1 MNTDAR
7 QNPFAIWDTI
17 DGEIENL
24 VRTDEELAGYVNQ
37 MSDDELGLFIDDA
50 RKEFS
55 TLPEFSVL
63 VEPERREKV
72 RQDSLFPTPFM
83 PEEIVVSPEKTR
95 PLYDRETEA
104 LWAAYKEGMKD
115 DGQRNEEI
123 LAAAKPIKDLPDEQ
137 RKKLAEIADAES
149 SPIAPWLKYDERYL
163 NAYYD
168 CLKDFEETARKVF
181 QSVVI
186 GVQLAFVVF

>member
-1 MNTDAR
+1 MSADFR
-7 QNPFAIWDTI
+7 QNPSAIWEAI
-17 DGEIENL
+17 DAEIGKMVES
-24 VRTDEELAGYVNQ
+24 DEELAGYVVKMN
-37 MSDDELGLFIDDA
+37 DDELGQFVDYT
-50 RKEFS
+50 RKKLSE
-55 TLPEFSVL
+55 LPEFSVV

-149 SPIAPWLKYDERYL
+149 SPIAP
-163 NAYYD
+163 
-168 CLKDFEETARKVF
+168 
-181 QSVVI
+181 SI
-186 GVQLAFVVF
+186 